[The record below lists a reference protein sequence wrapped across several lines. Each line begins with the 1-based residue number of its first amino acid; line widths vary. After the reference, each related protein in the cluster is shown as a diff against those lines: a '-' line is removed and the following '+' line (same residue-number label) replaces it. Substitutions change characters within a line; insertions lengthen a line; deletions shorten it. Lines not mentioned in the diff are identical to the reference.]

1 LKKNIKGIST
11 QVFETF
17 IKPKKDENSMENKKK
32 NLITLAKKQL
42 NYKLIAEEIVN
53 SVISVLKIN

>member
-1 LKKNIKGIST
+1 M
-11 QVFETF
+11 FETF